1 LYFTFA
7 HALNIGGPDP
17 LIIGPS
23 AIDPA
28 TPDSGECAGCNCSL
42 SDERLI
48 TGGFALVAEPT
59 SLTILGAGIW
69 GSVYYPA
76 ASVP

>member
-1 LYFTFA
+1 
-7 HALNIGGPDP
+7 

-28 TPDSGECAGCNCSL
+28 TPASGECAGFSCSL

-48 TGGFALVAEPT
+48 AGGFAEVVEPT
-59 SLTILGAGIW
+59 SLTILGAGIL
-69 GSVYYPA
+69 GFGILPNLKRALAKNGKGDTAVID
-76 ASVP
+76 